1 MTVSLK
7 SVNQVWFRD
16 YFCSGKWGEFGSDW
30 AFGLMPG
37 SRKARDFGLSYANE
51 DRHDHQ
57 EKRDF
62 FNEET
67 QEWYDQKLSAIPKFR
82 QS

>member
-1 MTVSLK
+1 
-7 SVNQVWFRD
+7 
-16 YFCSGKWGEFGSDW
+16 
-30 AFGLMPG
+30 MPG